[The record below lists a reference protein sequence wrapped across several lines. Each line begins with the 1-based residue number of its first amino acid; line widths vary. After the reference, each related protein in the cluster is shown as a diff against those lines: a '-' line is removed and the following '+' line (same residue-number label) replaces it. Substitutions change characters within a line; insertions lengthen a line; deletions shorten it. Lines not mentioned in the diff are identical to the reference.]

1 MKRDTLFEQ
10 KEATITCEESMS
22 NANEYQKLLEP
33 PSKQKKLLKGDRQI
47 WSPSSAISWNILMN
61 INTRIPIIETI
72 SLKRRK
78 R

>member
-47 WSPSSAISWNILMN
+47 
-61 INTRIPIIETI
+61 
-72 SLKRRK
+72 
-78 R
+78 